1 MSGSRP
7 RFDVTTGEFARR
19 GKHGSS
25 DDEAEQPSAS
35 RRCRSSL
42 LLLDPSRRLGHRSG
56 DTRASRNAAVGS
68 TAPCPCAWWSATG
81 GARTSTQRHARFASN
96 TTRRE
101 QSTHAAAV
109 RRSHPCS
116 QRAIGGLQYRHP
128 VRAAPT
134 SGRRPP
140 AELPRSDPNPGAR
153 TGDALSAREP
163 LIAQRGSGRLG
174 EDSHALR
181 VDGGSGRSPKQA
193 TLS

>member
-1 MSGSRP
+1 VDDGR
-7 RFDVTTGEFARR
+7 ARR
-19 GKHGSS
+19 SHGSGRL
-25 DDEAEQPSAS
+25 QS
-35 RRCRSSL
+35 RQRRARVARRAGL
-42 LLLDPSRRLGHRSG
+42 LLIVPSRRLGHRSG

-68 TAPCPCAWWSATG
+68 TAPCPCAWWSATW